1 MAASSSVGLLNVRLT
16 DLHVHAL
23 INHLDDDN
31 LWEVSVQRRRE
42 NQEIWK
48 QLIIARD
55 KDKGLLYAA
64 HVPAWNP

>member
-1 MAASSSVGLLNVRLT
+1 MAASSSVGLFNVRLT

-48 QLIIARD
+48 QLIFARD
-55 KDKGLLYAA
+55 KGKGLSYAA
-64 HVPAWNP
+64 RIPAWDP

>member
-1 MAASSSVGLLNVRLT
+1 MAANSSVGLFNVRLT

-31 LWEVSVQRRRE
+31 LWEVSVQE

-48 QLIIARD
+48 QLIFARD
-55 KDKGLLYAA
+55 KDKGHLYAA
-64 HVPAWNP
+64 HAPAWNP